1 MVTTL
6 EDPKRSLITIRG
18 ISSFIRRVEKLLE
31 PAEFIEDFY
40 QEISEE
46 RAEIMEKFSTN
57 GGGIKG

>member
-57 GGGIKG
+57 GGE